1 MVHQPP
7 HQPTLMIDL
16 LQLKDLFLHW
26 MMPIVP
32 GVPGQIG
39 HASSRVAELAG
50 RATVPRQG
58 VVSVAVAVVVAVPD
72 LRHHN
77 AVEGQHPLAQQKHIH
92 PTLPRRQSDV
102 GHQAKRQ
109 CLAHL
114 QLLHQK
120 HQGHPRRVH
129 PTDFFFAS
137 IENVTRLRSSLH
149 RTTHLGTKL
158 AKWYF
163 QCTVDRPPQIHRCR
177 QPSNDICGVSGAGR
191 GDLYSL

>member
-7 HQPTLMIDL
+7 HRPTPMIDL
-16 LQLKDLFLHW
+16 LQPKDLFPHQ
-26 MMPIVP
+26 MMPVVP

-39 HASSRVAELAG
+39 HALSRVAKLAG

-58 VVSVAVAVVVAVPD
+58 VVSVAMAVVMAMAVPN

-77 AVEGQHPLAQQKHIH
+77 AVEGQHPPAQRKHIH
-92 PTLPRRQSDV
+92 PTLPGRQSDV

-109 CLAHL
+109 RLAHL

-120 HQGHPRRVH
+120 HQGHPRRVC
-129 PTDFFFAS
+129 PTYFFFAS
-137 IENVTRLRSSLH
+137 IENLTRLP
-149 RTTHLGTKL
+149 

-163 QCTVDRPPQIHRCR
+163 QCTVNRPPRIHQC
-177 QPSNDICGVSGAGR
+177 
-191 GDLYSL
+191 

>member
-1 MVHQPP
+1 
-7 HQPTLMIDL
+7 MINL
-16 LQLKDLFLHW
+16 LQPKDLFPHQ
-26 MMPIVP
+26 MMPVVP

-39 HASSRVAELAG
+39 HASSRAAELAG

-58 VVSVAVAVVVAVPD
+58 VVSVAVAMAVPD

-77 AVEGQHPLAQQKHIH
+77 TIEGQHPPAQWKHIH
-92 PTLPRRQSDV
+92 PTLPGRQSDV
-102 GHQAKRQ
+102 RHQAKCQR
-109 CLAHL
+109 LAHL

-129 PTDFFFAS
+129 PTYFFFAS
-137 IENVTRLRSSLH
+137 IENLTRLRSSLH

-163 QCTVDRPPQIHRCR
+163 QCTV
-177 QPSNDICGVSGAGR
+177 N
-191 GDLYSL
+191 